1 MIETNL
7 DALRIQAYIILVN
20 LKDSFN
26 IIGLVKWGMSTE
38 LSVLN
43 TTLAYIFA
51 VILNHLEDLFMKF
64 SFLFQESPSI
74 STVCVCV

>member
-43 TTLAYIFA
+43 TTLAYIF
-51 VILNHLEDLFMKF
+51 VLNPKF
-64 SFLFQESPSI
+64 TQALNIRNGLRFPCLYG
-74 STVCVCV
+74 

>member
-1 MIETNL
+1 MTETNL

-43 TTLAYIFA
+43 TTLTYIF
-51 VILNHLEDLFMKF
+51 VLNPKF
-64 SFLFQESPSI
+64 TQALNIGNGLHFPCLYG
-74 STVCVCV
+74 

>member
-43 TTLAYIFA
+43 RTLAYIF
-51 VILNHLEDLFMKF
+51 VLNPKF
-64 SFLFQESPSI
+64 TQALNIRNGLHFPCLYG
-74 STVCVCV
+74 